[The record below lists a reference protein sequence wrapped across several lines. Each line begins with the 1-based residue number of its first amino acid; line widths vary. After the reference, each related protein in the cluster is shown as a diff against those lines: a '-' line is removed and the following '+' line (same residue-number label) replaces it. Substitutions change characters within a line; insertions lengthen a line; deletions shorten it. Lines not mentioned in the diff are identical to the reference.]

1 MNQSPLRTTGATLYR
16 YVLTEALE
24 LLPWTTDVEDSYNR
38 TSSSKHLELGCYLN
52 SATNDSWTTGCFSES
67 SLKCLTAGGRGRLNW
82 INQSKSETTRQGV
95 HRGSHRKR
103 SAPGLGPGR
112 AHLTFAFKKLYGPF
126 MLFRSFPGFK
136 GSEVLSTTGRQIL
149 LSRIEPILT

>member
-1 MNQSPLRTTGATLYR
+1 MLKTLTTAPVRLSIWNSGAILIQR
-16 YVLTEALE
+16 
-24 LLPWTTDVEDSYNR
+24 R
-38 TSSSKHLELGCYLN
+38 MI
-52 SATNDSWTTGCFSES
+52 
-67 SLKCLTAGGRGRLNW
+67 RGRPGASLNLHW

-149 LSRIEPILT
+149 LSGIEPILT